1 MMIFFQAKKNTNI
14 SNSDSFISLFGN
26 ESNLSRPQINH
37 NSQHKNKNSVNDNN
51 ITSLLS
57 YSTEQPH
64 SSKCSYF
71 NKKIDAS
78 TLLDELME
86 VIDGK

>member
-1 MMIFFQAKKNTNI
+1 M
-14 SNSDSFISLFGN
+14 LGN

-37 NSQHKNKNSVNDNN
+37 VSQNKNIKSVNDNN
-51 ITSLLS
+51 ITSNLK

-64 SSKCSYF
+64 SSKCIHF
-71 NKKIDAS
+71 NEENDAS
-78 TLLDELME
+78 SLLNDLME